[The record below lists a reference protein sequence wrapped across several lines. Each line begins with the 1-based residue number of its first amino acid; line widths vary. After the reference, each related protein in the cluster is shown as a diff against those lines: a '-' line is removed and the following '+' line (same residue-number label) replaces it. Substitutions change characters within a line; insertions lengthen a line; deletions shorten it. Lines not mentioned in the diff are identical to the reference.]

1 MSIGRIARLYPQ
13 GAAKSAK
20 IFLLIYYFFQI
31 FSINIMGRENNKL
44 IGKKMVKRFEDL
56 TFTDDFMFCKVMQ
69 NEGLCKRL
77 IEMILSDTI
86 GKITYISVQHNIN
99 TYEQAKSVRFD
110 VLVQTEN
117 GKFYDVEMQVSNE
130 KNIPKRMRFYQA
142 AIDISFLDK
151 GNFYNNLNDSFIIFI
166 CLFDVIG
173 KNKPVYT
180 FENICLEDKNIS
192 LQDGTKKVIINS
204 EAFKDTKDK
213 ELKEFLE
220 YLKTDKAKSEFTRRI
235 EEMIQTIKQ
244 NEQARQEYRL
254 MSTFEMD
261 ARYKGFSEGLKQKS
275 IETAKLMKNRG
286 YPISEIL
293 LMTGLPESEIEKL

>member
-1 MSIGRIARLYPQ
+1 ML
-13 GAAKSAK
+13 
-20 IFLLIYYFFQI
+20 
-31 FSINIMGRENNKL
+31 
-44 IGKKMVKRFEDL
+44 KKFEDL
-56 TFTDDFMFCKVMQ
+56 TLQDDFMFCKVMQ
-69 NEGLCKRL
+69 NPDLCKRL
-77 IEMILSDTI
+77 IEMILADTI
-86 GKITYISVQHNIN
+86 GKIAYISVQHNIN

-151 GNFYNNLNDSFIIFI
+151 GNFYNDLNDSFIIFI
-166 CLFDVIG
+166 CTFDAIG

-180 FENICLEDKNIS
+180 FENICLEDKNTS
-192 LQDGTKKVIINS
+192 LQDGTKKVIINA
-204 EAFKDTKDK
+204 EAFKDTENK

-220 YLKTDKAKSEFTRRI
+220 YLKTGKAKSEFTRRI
-235 EEMIQTIKQ
+235 EEMIQTVKQ

-261 ARYKGFSEGLKQKS
+261 ARYKGIYENKR
-275 IETAKLMKNRG
+275 ETAK
-286 YPISEIL
+286 IL
-293 LMTGLPESEIEKL
+293 KQLGDSLQKIMQVTGLPESEIEKL

>member
-1 MSIGRIARLYPQ
+1 MI
-13 GAAKSAK
+13 
-20 IFLLIYYFFQI
+20 
-31 FSINIMGRENNKL
+31 
-44 IGKKMVKRFEDL
+44 KKFEDL
-56 TFTDDFMFCKVMQ
+56 TLQDDFMFCKVMQ
-69 NEGLCKRL
+69 NEGLCKTL

-99 TYEQAKSVRFD
+99 AYEQAKSVRFD

-117 GKFYDVEMQVSNE
+117 GNFYDVEMQVSNE

-166 CLFDVIG
+166 CTFDAIG
-173 KNKPVYT
+173 KNKPIYT
-180 FENICLEDKNIS
+180 FENICIENKNIS
-192 LQDGTKKVIINS
+192 LQDGTKKVIINA
-204 EAFKDTKDK
+204 EAFKNTKDK

-220 YLKTDKAKSEFTRRI
+220 YLKTGKTKSEFTRRI
-235 EEMIQTIKQ
+235 EKMIQTIKE

-261 ARYKGFSEGLKQKS
+261 ARYKGFSEGAYSTKK
-275 IETAKLMKNRG
+275 ETAKLMKLKNFD
-286 YPISEIL
+286 IALIKEI
-293 LMTGLPESEIEKL
+293 TGLPEEEIEKL

>member
-1 MSIGRIARLYPQ
+1 MI
-13 GAAKSAK
+13 
-20 IFLLIYYFFQI
+20 
-31 FSINIMGRENNKL
+31 
-44 IGKKMVKRFEDL
+44 KKFEDL
-56 TFTDDFMFCKVMQ
+56 TLQDDFMFCKVMQ
-69 NEGLCKRL
+69 NPDLCKKL
-77 IEMILSDTI
+77 IEMILADTI
-86 GKITYISVQHNIN
+86 GKITYISIQHNIN

-151 GNFYNNLNDSFIIFI
+151 GNFYNDLNESFIIFI
-166 CLFDVIG
+166 CLFDVLG
-173 KNKPVYT
+173 KNRSVYT

-204 EAFKDTKDK
+204 EAFKSTEDKD
-213 ELKEFLE
+213 LKGFLE
-220 YLKTDKAKSEFTRRI
+220 YLNIGKAKSKFTREI
-235 EEMIQTIKQ
+235 EAMIQTVKN

-261 ARYKGFSEGLKQKS
+261 ARYKGAYETKR
-275 IETAKLMKNRG
+275 ETAK
-286 YPISEIL
+286 IL
-293 LMTGLPESEIEKL
+293 KQLGDSIQKIMQVTGLPEAEIEKL

>member
-1 MSIGRIARLYPQ
+1 
-13 GAAKSAK
+13 
-20 IFLLIYYFFQI
+20 
-31 FSINIMGRENNKL
+31 
-44 IGKKMVKRFEDL
+44 MVKRFEDL
-56 TFTDDFMFCKVMQ
+56 TLQDDFMFCKVMQ
-69 NEGLCKRL
+69 NESLCKTL
-77 IEMILSDTI
+77 IEMILFDTI
-86 GKITYISVQHNIN
+86 GKITYISVQHSIN

-130 KNIPKRMRFYQA
+130 RNIPKRMRFYQA

-151 GNFYNNLNDSFIIFI
+151 GNFYNDLNESFIIFI
-166 CLFDVIG
+166 CLFDAIG

-180 FENICLEDKNIS
+180 FENLCIEDKNIS
-192 LQDGTKKVIINS
+192 LQDGTKKVIINA
-204 EAFKDTKDK
+204 EAFKDTENK

-220 YLKTDKAKSEFTRRI
+220 YLKTGKAKSEFTRRI
-235 EEMIQTIKQ
+235 EEMIQTVKQ

-275 IETAKLMKNRG
+275 IETAKLMKLKNFD
-286 YPISEIL
+286 ISLIKEI
-293 LMTGLPESEIEKL
+293 TGLPESEIEKL

>member
-1 MSIGRIARLYPQ
+1 
-13 GAAKSAK
+13 
-20 IFLLIYYFFQI
+20 
-31 FSINIMGRENNKL
+31 
-44 IGKKMVKRFEDL
+44 MVKKFEDL
-56 TFTDDFMFCKVMQ
+56 TLQDDFMFCKVMQ
-69 NEGLCKRL
+69 NEGLCKTL
-77 IEMILSDTI
+77 IEMILFDTI
-86 GKITYISVQHNIN
+86 GKITYISVQHSIN

-151 GNFYNNLNDSFIIFI
+151 GNFYNDLNESFIIFI
-166 CLFDVIG
+166 CLFDVLG
-173 KNKPVYT
+173 KNRSIYT

-192 LQDGTKKVIINS
+192 LQDGTKKVIMNA
-204 EAFKDTKDK
+204 EAFKDTKNK

-220 YLKTDKAKSEFTRRI
+220 YLKTGKTKSEFTRRI
-235 EEMIQTIKQ
+235 EEMIQTVKQ

-261 ARYKGFSEGLKQKS
+261 IKDRVKR
-275 IETAKLMKNRG
+275 ETAKLMKMEKCDNNFIMR
-286 YPISEIL
+286 I
-293 LMTGLPESEIEKL
+293 TGLSEAEIEKL